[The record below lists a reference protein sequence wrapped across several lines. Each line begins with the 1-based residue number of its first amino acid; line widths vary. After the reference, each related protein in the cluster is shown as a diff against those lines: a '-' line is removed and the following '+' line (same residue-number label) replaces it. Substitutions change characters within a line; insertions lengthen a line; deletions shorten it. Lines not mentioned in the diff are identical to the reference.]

1 MNETR
6 EKQDIRILVVDD
18 VEVNLIILEEII
30 KNMGYQAMTAQSV
43 KEAVELMQDTGNLPQ
58 IILSD
63 ISMPDIDG
71 FTFCTMLKKNPYTRN
86 IPLIFISAMD
96 QAADKSQGLEMGA
109 VDYISKPFDRAEV
122 ELRINTHLQVYMLQK
137 ELEENN
143 RSLTLLIN
151 GHMEKMYTE
160 QKNIMIA
167 LARLVEFKESQESNK
182 ELNNAHYYNIPYNS
196 RMLAQGMQFSPK
208 FEEQIDDQFID
219 TVESSSAL
227 HDIGKIMIPDYILLK
242 KGVLTAQEWDIM
254 CTHTSLGAKAL
265 SDIYKNVEKNDF
277 IDMAI
282 DIAHYHHENW
292 DGSGYPCGLK
302 GKEIPLAA
310 RIVKVVDVYDAMLN
324 QRAYKDRIPK
334 EETLEWMADGAG
346 KYFDP
351 DIIQVFLKIHRNFI
365 YDADAVKKYHL

>member
-1 MNETR
+1 MDEAK

-71 FTFCTMLKKNPYTRN
+71 FAFCTMLKKNPYTRN

-122 ELRINTHLQVYMLQK
+122 ELRINTHLKVYMLQK

-167 LARLVEFKESQESNK
+167 LARLVEFKES
-182 ELNNAHYYNIPYNS
+182 
-196 RMLAQGMQFSPK
+196 
-208 FEEQIDDQFID
+208 
-219 TVESSSAL
+219 
-227 HDIGKIMIPDYILLK
+227 
-242 KGVLTAQEWDIM
+242 
-254 CTHTSLGAKAL
+254 
-265 SDIYKNVEKNDF
+265 
-277 IDMAI
+277 
-282 DIAHYHHENW
+282 
-292 DGSGYPCGLK
+292 
-302 GKEIPLAA
+302 
-310 RIVKVVDVYDAMLN
+310 
-324 QRAYKDRIPK
+324 
-334 EETLEWMADGAG
+334 
-346 KYFDP
+346 
-351 DIIQVFLKIHRNFI
+351 
-365 YDADAVKKYHL
+365 

>member
-43 KEAVELMQDTGNLPQ
+43 KEAIELMQDTANLPQ

-122 ELRINTHLQVYMLQK
+122 EMRINTHLQVYMLQK

-242 KGVLTAQEWDIM
+242 KGGLTAQEWDIM